1 VGAFLIDGL
10 IVGVVAIAVLVG
22 AVAAFGGVG
31 FLGGDET
38 GYVGLVLGAL
48 LGGFVAFVISLL
60 YAPVWMARTNGR
72 TLGRQLISI
81 RVVRA
86 DGRPTDFWWSA
97 LRESVLKT
105 LVFGGLASGAT
116 FGLAW
121 LADVLWPLW
130 DDQNRALHD
139 IIVDSRVVRD

>member
-1 VGAFLIDGL
+1 MG
-10 IVGVVAIAVLVG
+10 
-22 AVAAFGGVG
+22 
-31 FLGGDET
+31 
-38 GYVGLVLGAL
+38 
-48 LGGFVAFVISLL
+48 
-60 YAPVWMARTNGR
+60 
-72 TLGRQLISI
+72 I

>member
-1 VGAFLIDGL
+1 VGAFVIDGL
-10 IVGVVAIAVLVG
+10 IVGVVALAVLLLM
-22 AVAAFGGVG
+22 VAAFGGVG
-31 FLGGDET
+31 FVGGDET
-38 GYVGLVLGAL
+38 GYVGLVLGAVV
-48 LGGFVAFVISLL
+48 GGLVAFAISLV
-60 YAPVWMARTNGR
+60 YAPLWMSRTNGR
-72 TLGRQLISI
+72 TLGRQLLGI

-86 DGRPTDFWWSA
+86 DGRRTDFWWSA

-105 LVFGGLASGAT
+105 LVFGGIGSGAT